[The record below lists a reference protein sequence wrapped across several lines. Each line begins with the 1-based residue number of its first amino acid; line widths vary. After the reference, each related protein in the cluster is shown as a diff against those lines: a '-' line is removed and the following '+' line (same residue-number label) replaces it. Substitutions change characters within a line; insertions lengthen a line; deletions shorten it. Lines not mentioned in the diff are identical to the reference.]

1 MAAGKSVAAGDI
13 SRTTI
18 RKIRNR
24 LIPLLFL
31 LYIVAFLDRTNI
43 GFAALTM
50 NADLGLTSAQFGF
63 LTGIFFWGYCIFE
76 IPSNVLLHRIG
87 ARTWIAR
94 ILVSWGIV
102 AVLTGFVHNIRQL
115 YVARFLLGVAEAG
128 FFPGILLYLTYW
140 FRKREQASMVA
151 LFMAAIPVSNI
162 IGAPVSGLILDHVRW
177 LALPSWRWLLILQ
190 GLPAI
195 AGGVVTYLLL
205 PSRPAEA
212 RFLSAQ
218 EKHWIVT
225 AIAEEE
231 SQKIGERL
239 SALRILAHRRVWHL
253 ACVSLAFQTGGYGFI
268 FWMPQ
273 AVKSLSNLYSN
284 SVVGILVMIPYLAG
298 LSAMILVSRSSDRRL
313 ERRYHAAIPLIVG
326 SIFLILLGATSSP
339 LLSITL
345 WSLAYMGIASANA
358 PLFSLPGDML
368 GGAAAATGI
377 ALITSIGSLGGF
389 AGPFLVGAVASR
401 SGDIYGGLAIAGV
414 SLCMSAALVLMLRPI
429 R

>member
-1 MAAGKSVAAGDI
+1 MAGEKTVAAGDI
-13 SRTTI
+13 SIGTI
-18 RKIRNR
+18 RKVRNR

-31 LYIVAFLDRTNI
+31 LYLVAFLDRTNI
-43 GFAALTM
+43 SFAALTM

-63 LTGIFFWGYCIFE
+63 LTGIFFWGYCLFE

-102 AVLTGFVHNIRQL
+102 AVLTGFVHNTRQL

-140 FRKREQASMVA
+140 FRKREQARMIA

-162 IGAPVSGLILDHVRW
+162 IGAPVSGFILDHVHW
-177 LALPSWRWLLILQ
+177 LALPSWRWLLVLE

-195 AGGVVTYLLL
+195 VGGLVTWFLL

-212 RFLSAQ
+212 RFLSAR

-231 SQKIGERL
+231 SRKIGERL
-239 SALRILAHRRVWHL
+239 SALRILAHPRVWHV
-253 ACVSLAFQTGGYGFI
+253 ASVSFAFQIGGYAFI

-273 AVKSLSNLYSN
+273 TVKSLSNLYSN
-284 SVVGILVMIPYLAG
+284 TVVGVLVMIPYLAG
-298 LSAMILVSRSSDRRL
+298 LAAMILVSHSSDGRL
-313 ERRYHAAIPLIVG
+313 ERRYHAAISLVVAGIV
-326 SIFLILLGATSSP
+326 LILLGAVSSP

-345 WSLAYMGIASANA
+345 WSLAYMGIAGANA
-358 PLFSLPGDML
+358 PLFALPGDML

-389 AGPFLVGAVASR
+389 VGHS
-401 SGDIYGGLAIAGV
+401 S
-414 SLCMSAALVLMLRPI
+414 
-429 R
+429 